1 MMVMAKKTVCDVRAG
16 VSLSCLTRVAR
27 ACDRVTY
34 RVYLCYSHAP
44 LDLVHWQST

>member
-16 VSLSCLTRVAR
+16 ASLSRLTRVTR

-34 RVYLCYSHAP
+34 RVCLCYSHAP
-44 LDLVHWQST
+44 SNISTAQN